1 MTACAIASV
10 VTALGVSTAW
20 RLSAAGIDL
29 NRTLKGIEDHYNK
42 IQTLELTFT
51 QKYTWQKRVRTEKGD
66 LFLRKP
72 GRMRWQY
79 TSPAGKLFVSDG
91 KYIYS
96 YFPNENRAERTPFK
110 ETDDMRAPLA
120 FLLGRLNFQ
129 DDFREFR
136 TEPDRDNVFITALPK
151 SDKLPYT
158 EVKFL
163 ISPDYVIHWLSVTSV
178 DGSTTEFVFENEK
191 KNPPIPDAMFKFTPP
206 PGAEYVDNAQH

>member
-1 MTACAIASV
+1 M
-10 VTALGVSTAW
+10 ALGISTAS
-20 RLSAAGIDL
+20 RLSAADIDL
-29 NRTLKGIEDHYNK
+29 SRTLKGIEDHYNR

-51 QKYTWQKRVRTEKGD
+51 QKYTFQKRARTEMGE

-79 TSPAGKLFVSDG
+79 TAPPGKLFVSDG
-91 KYIYS
+91 KFMYS
-96 YFPNENRAERTPFK
+96 YFPAENRVEKTPFK

-136 TEPDRDNVFITALPK
+136 TQPDRDNVFITALPK
-151 SDKLPYT
+151 SDKLLYS

-163 ISPDYVIHWLSVTSV
+163 VSPDFVIHWLSVTGQ
-178 DGSTTEFVFENEK
+178 DGSTNEFVFENEK
-191 KNPPIPDAMFKFTPP
+191 KNPPIPDTMFRFTPP
-206 PGAEYVDNAQH
+206 PGVEITDNTQHE

>member
-1 MTACAIASV
+1 
-10 VTALGVSTAW
+10 
-20 RLSAAGIDL
+20 
-29 NRTLKGIEDHYNK
+29 
-42 IQTLELTFT
+42 
-51 QKYTWQKRVRTEKGD
+51 
-66 LFLRKP
+66 
-72 GRMRWQY
+72 MRWQY

-136 TEPDRDNVFITALPK
+136 TEPDRDNIFITALPK

-163 ISPDYVIHWLSVTSV
+163 VSPDFVIHWLSVTGI

-191 KNPPIPDAMFKFTPP
+191 KNPAISDSMFKFTPP
-206 PGAEYVDNAQH
+206 TGAEYVDNSQH

>member
-1 MTACAIASV
+1 M
-10 VTALGVSTAW
+10 ALGVSTAS
-20 RLSAAGIDL
+20 RLSAADIDL
-29 NRTLKGIEDHYNK
+29 SRTLKGIEDHYNR

-51 QKYTWQKRVRTEKGD
+51 QKYTFQKRARTEKGE

-79 TSPAGKLFVSDG
+79 TAPPGKLFVSDG
-91 KYIYS
+91 KFMYS
-96 YFPNENRAERTPFK
+96 YFPAENRVEKTPFK

-136 TEPDRDNVFITALPK
+136 TQPDRDNVFITALPK
-151 SDKLPYT
+151 SDKLLYS

-163 ISPDYVIHWLSVTSV
+163 VSPDFVIHWLSVTGQ
-178 DGSTTEFVFENEK
+178 DGSTNEFVFENEK
-191 KNPPIPDAMFKFTPP
+191 KNPPIPDTMFRFTPP
-206 PGAEYVDNAQH
+206 PGVELTDNTQH

>member
-1 MTACAIASV
+1 MTAFVIASA
-10 VTALGVSTAW
+10 VTALGVSTVWPLNAD
-20 RLSAAGIDL
+20 GIDL
-29 NRTLKGIEDHYNK
+29 SRTLKGIEDHYNK
-42 IQTLELTFT
+42 IQTLQLTFT
-51 QKYTWQKRVRTEKGD
+51 EKYTWQRRARTEKGD

-136 TEPDRDNVFITALPK
+136 TEPDRDNIFITALPK

-163 ISPDYVIHWLSVTSV
+163 VSPDFVIHWLSVTGV

-191 KNPPIPDAMFKFTPP
+191 KNPPIPDTMFRFAPP
-206 PGAEYVDNAQH
+206 AGAEYVDNAQH